1 MWRVHSVNVPGYYK
15 PVLTKKSDSGKTKFY
30 RIHDEWLLAFF
41 HKIEIYCK
49 MFVAALVPF
58 KHNINKRLFTS
69 ILDILYSVFARS
81 HITLYVRAKKT

>member
-1 MWRVHSVNVPGYYK
+1 M
-15 PVLTKKSDSGKTKFY
+15 LTKKSDSGKTKCY

-58 KHNINKRLFTS
+58 KHNINKRLLTS